1 MSKSFWKVL
10 SVLCLMVYSGTNLF
24 AQFSTPVTW
33 KTAIKPKRDNTFEL
47 QFTATIIPKHHLYS
61 HDIPADAGPVP
72 TTFTFEK
79 NPQVQLKGGIRAEGK
94 KITEYDPSFDMQLS
108 WFENKVTFIQEVVL
122 KGEKAS
128 LKGSYEY
135 MVCDDKQCF
144 PPESEDF
151 TFELNASADTSK
163 VTEVQTV
170 AVIDSSVL
178 QQEGSKDSTVFS
190 WDKTNADCV
199 SGVTQ
204 EADAGIWIIFLLG
217 FGGGLLAL
225 LTPCVFPMIP
235 LTVSFFTKGG
245 KDKKRG
251 IQQASLYGLSIILIY
266 VSLGLVTTLLFG
278 ADALNALSTSAFFNL
293 LFFAIFV
300 VFAISFFGAFEITL
314 PSSWANTTDK
324 LSSKGGF
331 LGIFFMAFTLA
342 LVSFSCTGPIIGSLL
357 VEAATGEGPSIGF
370 LKVKPIMGM
379 FGFSLALALPFTL
392 FALFPQWLKSL
403 PKSGGW
409 MSAVKVILGFLEL
422 AFAFKFLSTADLTY
436 NWGFLRWELFI
447 GIWVVIFFLMG
458 FYALGMGRKGYQSKF
473 LKVFGFVALIW
484 AGYLAWAGFTY
495 TPVKLL
501 SGIAPPTHYNFF
513 APEVKELSDFRDF
526 DKALAYAKEKNLPL
540 LIDFTGDGCVN
551 CRKMEESVWI
561 KPEVKELMEKYVVVS
576 LYVDDREPLPE
587 SEQYYSSV
595 TGKLKQINTVGRK
608 WSDFE
613 IRHFKK
619 ASQPYYVAVNTN
631 LEVLTEPVAFTDAAS
646 FKMFLDCGLKQHE
659 TLKK

>member
-1 MSKSFWKVL
+1 MSKIFWKVL
-10 SVLCLMVYSGTNLF
+10 SVLFLIIYSESNLF
-24 AQFSTPVTW
+24 AQFGSPVTW
-33 KTAIKPKRDNTFEL
+33 KTTLQPKGNNTFEL
-47 QFTATIIPKHHLYS
+47 KFSASLSPKIHIYS

-72 TTFTFEK
+72 TSFTFEK
-79 NPQVQLKGGIRAEGK
+79 NSAVELKGGIRAEGK
-94 KITEYDPSFDMQLS
+94 KITEYDPSFDAELS

-122 KGEKAS
+122 KGPKAT

-135 MVCDDKQCF
+135 MYCDEKQCF
-144 PPESEDF
+144 PPESEPFSFD
-151 TFELNASADTSK
+151 LIASADTTK
-163 VTEVQTV
+163 AIEVETV
-170 AVIDSSVL
+170 ASIDSSILL
-178 QQEGSKDSTVFS
+178 QGKANDSIAFS
-190 WDKTNADCV
+190 WEQMNTDCATGETKNV
-199 SGVTQ
+199 DS
-204 EADAGIWIIFLLG
+204 GIWIIFLLG

-245 KDKKRG
+245 KDKKKG

-266 VSLGLVTTLLFG
+266 VTLGLLTTLLFG

-314 PSSWANTTDK
+314 PHSWANTTDK

-331 LGIFFMAFTLA
+331 AGIFFMAFTLA

-357 VEAATGEGPSIGF
+357 VEAATGEGPAIGF

-392 FALFPQWLKSL
+392 FALFPQWLHSL

-409 MSAVKVILGFLEL
+409 MSAVKVNLGFLEL

-447 GIWVVIFFLMG
+447 GIWVIIFLLMG
-458 FYALGMGRKGYQSKF
+458 IYSLGIGRKGYQSKF
-473 LKVFGFVALIW
+473 LSVFGIAAILFS
-484 AGYLAWAGFTY
+484 GYLAWAGISY
-495 TPVKLL
+495 TPIKLL
-501 SGIAPPTHYNFF
+501 SGIAPPTYYNYF
-513 APEVKELSDFRDF
+513 APEIKEPSDFRDF
-526 DKALAYAKEKNLPL
+526 DEALAYAKEKNLPL

-551 CRKMEESVWI
+551 CRKMEENVWT
-561 KPEVKELMEKYVVVS
+561 KSDVKALMKKYVVVS
-576 LYVDDREPLPE
+576 LYVDDREALPV
-587 SEQYYSSV
+587 SQQYYSSV
-595 TGKLKQINTVGRK
+595 TGKLKQINTIGRK

-619 ASQPYYVAVNTN
+619 ASQPYYVAIHPN
-631 LEVLTEPVAFTDAAS
+631 LEVLTEPVAYTDAIA
-646 FKMFLDCGLKQHE
+646 FKKFLDCGLKQHDK
-659 TLKK
+659 LKN